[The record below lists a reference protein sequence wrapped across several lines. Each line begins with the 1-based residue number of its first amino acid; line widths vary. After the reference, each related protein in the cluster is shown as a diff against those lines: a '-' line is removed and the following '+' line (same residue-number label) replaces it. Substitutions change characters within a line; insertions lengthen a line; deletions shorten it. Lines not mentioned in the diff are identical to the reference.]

1 MNIIDEFVV
10 QNKNLISV
18 IVPVYNAEFFI
29 NKCVESILNQTYKNI
44 EIIII
49 NDGSTD
55 NTGFILADFNL
66 KYRNIKVFN
75 QINQGQGVA
84 RNRGLEEAVGEF
96 IFFIDSDDVIY
107 PDCFEK
113 CILFM
118 QNANYDF
125 ACFGVNF
132 RKINGEIAKVTRY
145 YHGAILEKDILID
158 YLSRAKILNVVWNK
172 IYRKEFLDVF
182 RVSFD
187 QERVNEDALFTLK
200 LVCNAKAIGFIP
212 LVLYEHRSDNAYSY
226 SNSIQMGHLLST
238 DKVLKKQELY
248 LKKQGFINDIRFLFL
263 LYALRMLSH
272 IALLGGA
279 TLRSR
284 KEVDEYYHLFKKL
297 LLRYNQHRFNLFLT
311 SPYSYIQMQAIFFK
325 PTYLLISLVTKFK
338 IK

>member
-1 MNIIDEFVV
+1 MNIIDEYIV

-29 NKCVESILNQTYKNI
+29 YKCVESIVNQTYKNI
-44 EIIII
+44 EIILI

-55 NTGFILADFNL
+55 NTGLILDALKL
-66 KYRNIKVFN
+66 KYSNIKVFN

-96 IFFIDSDDVIY
+96 IFFIDADDIIY
-107 PDCFEK
+107 SDCFEK

-118 QNANYDF
+118 QNTNYDF
-125 ACFGVNF
+125 VCFGVNF
-132 RKINGEIAKVTRY
+132 CKVNGEIGKKTKY
-145 YHGAILEKDILID
+145 YHRAIFEKDILID

-172 IYRKEFLDVF
+172 IYRKKFLDLL

-200 LVCNAKAIGFIP
+200 LVCNANAIGLIP

-226 SNSIQMGHLLST
+226 SNNIQMGHLLST
-238 DKVLKKQELY
+238 DIVLKKQELY
-248 LKKQGFINDIRFLFL
+248 LKNEGFIDDIRFPFL
-263 LYALRMLSH
+263 LYALRMMSH
-272 IALLGGA
+272 IAVLGGA
-279 TLRSR
+279 TLKSR
-284 KEVDEYYHLFKKL
+284 KEVDEYYDLFKKL
-297 LLRYNQHRFNLFLT
+297 LLRYNQHRFNLLLT
-311 SPYSYIQMQAIFFK
+311 SPFSYIQMQAIFFK
-325 PTYLLISLVTKFK
+325 PTFLLISFVIKFK